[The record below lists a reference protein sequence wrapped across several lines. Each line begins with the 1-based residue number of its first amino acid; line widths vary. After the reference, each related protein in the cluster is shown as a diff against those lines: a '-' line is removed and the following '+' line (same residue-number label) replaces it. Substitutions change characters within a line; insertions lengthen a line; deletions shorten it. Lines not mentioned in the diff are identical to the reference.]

1 MPPISSQSGAVTL
14 HPNSEQ
20 LNGVRVPEY
29 SLAQQKYIIF
39 KRQRMR
45 AARDARDMPDYR
57 FDDMKFLE
65 NWDKNDRA
73 DNSYIKP
80 RNNKADTEINMGIVR
95 DKDNT
100 LLALALKY
108 DYEPTAQV
116 FDDNDDML
124 QDLAESAED
133 LVRKSLHMEDDNEKV
148 KSIYRGMLTYG
159 LQVVEE
165 VYLERWRMDKVLVGV
180 IGAKGNSWTEKLV
193 KIYDGCIQRPWDLRK
208 CYFGNKNTEYM
219 NGPLGQP
226 YFFTVEYLSYDETKA
241 IYGEWDMW
249 DCVPNILK
257 MSAEVQNASTW
268 SAGWA
273 LQPLNQYQC
282 EIIKYYDPIA
292 NEFAIGIN
300 GIDLLPIQEKEMV
313 DINGGKKTYISG
325 FPLTAI
331 SPSGAIPF
339 ATYNPEPINGFI
351 YGKSTPS
358 KTRVIADVEDMT
370 VKLMILGMKQM
381 RRPPKGSR
389 SNRIFSSDIF
399 LPGQITNDVRE
410 GELFDI
416 LPQQP
421 GVQPAEFSF
430 YETMKKGRDEISTTR
445 GFSGTGSDMG
455 TATQAIQD
463 KEQQMDKVALM
474 LDGITRGRQ
483 QMYWLRTYN
492 IFANWTK
499 IIDKEIDS
507 DKKEVRDLYNSYTIP
522 KIIDGHK
529 NAHKKIHFTTNKIPG
544 KTSLDQSTYVHQ
556 QEVDANKISNTE
568 VRIAYLNPEI
578 LKQMKLTWYYSVT
591 PVARNN
597 DSLGQM
603 MFAKA
608 ISDAIAFFGPQ
619 SLNVTTLKRKYAI
632 KYNQEFDTFFLDE
645 NALSTLQAQQ
655 TVTNAQ
661 PSIANVAQKSIPKL
675 GAVMK

>member
-1 MPPISSQSGAVTL
+1 MTL

-20 LNGVRVPEY
+20 PSGARVPDY
-29 SLAQQKYIIF
+29 SEAQRKYILF

-45 AARDARDMPDYR
+45 AARDSRDMPDYR
-57 FDDMKFLE
+57 FDDMTFLQ

-80 RNNKADTEINMGIVR
+80 RLNKGDTEVNMGIVR

-116 FDDNDDML
+116 FDDNDDMI

-133 LVRKSLHMEDDNEKV
+133 LVRKSLHIEDDNEKV

-165 VYLERWRMDKVLVGV
+165 VYLERWRMDKVLTGV
-180 IGAKGNSWTEKLV
+180 MGAKGTAWTEKLIKV
-193 KIYDGCIQRPWDLRK
+193 YEGCLQRPWDLRK
-208 CYFGNKNTEYM
+208 CYFGNKNVEYM

-249 DCVPNILK
+249 NCVPNIFT
-257 MSAEVQNASTW
+257 MTAEIQTGSTYQSTW
-268 SAGWA
+268 S
-273 LQPLNQYQC
+273 LQPLNQYQV
-282 EIIKYYDPIA
+282 EIIKYYDPTA
-292 NEFAIGIN
+292 NEFAITLN
-300 GIDLLPIQEKEMV
+300 GIDMLPIQEKEMV
-313 DINGGKKTYISG
+313 DVKGVKKTYISG
-325 FPLTAI
+325 FPLTAV

-339 ATYNPEPINGFI
+339 ALYNPEPINGFI
-351 YGKSTPS
+351 FGKSTPA

-381 RRPPKGSR
+381 RRPPTGNR
-389 SNRIFSSDIF
+389 SNRVFSGDIF
-399 LPGQITNDVRE
+399 LPGQMTSDVRE
-410 GELFDI
+410 GEIFNL
-416 LPQQP
+416 LPQQA
-421 GVQPAEFSF
+421 GIQPAEFSF
-430 YETMKKGRDEISTTR
+430 YEAMKKGRDEISTTR
-445 GFSGTGSDMG
+445 GFSGTGADMG

-499 IIDKEIDS
+499 VIDKDIDA

-522 KIIDGHK
+522 KVIDGHK
-529 NAHKKIHFTTNKIPG
+529 NAHKKIHFTTKKIPG
-544 KTSLDQSTYVHQ
+544 NTPFEQSIYVHQ
-556 QEVDANKISNTE
+556 QELDGTEATNTE
-568 VRIAYLNPEI
+568 MRIAYLNPET

-603 MFAKA
+603 MFGKA

-619 SLNVTTLKRKYAI
+619 SLNVAKLKRKYAI
-632 KYNQEFDTFFLDE
+632 KYNQEYDTFFLDE
-645 NALSTLQAQQ
+645 NALATLQTQQAQQ
-655 TVTNAQ
+655 ALTTPQ
-661 PSIANVAQKSIPKL
+661 PSIG
-675 GAVMK
+675 GAVKQATPQVGMQMK